1 MELKDTVELMT
12 SSDFKDRFRAEWLQ
26 LSIRYEKLK
35 NMIRAWDNGE
45 LTFTPTCPRSL
56 YDFQLN
62 AMKDY
67 LMTLEIRA
75 EIEDIIL

>member
-12 SSDFKDRFRAEWLQ
+12 SSDFNDRFGAEWMQ
-26 LSIRYEKLK
+26 LSIRYDKLK
-35 NMIRAWDNGE
+35 NLIRAWDNGE
-45 LTFTPTCPRSL
+45 LTFTPAGPRSL

-67 LMTLEIRA
+67 LMALEIRA
-75 EIEDIIL
+75 EIEGIIL

>member
-1 MELKDTVELMT
+1 MELKDTIELMS

-35 NMIRAWDNGE
+35 NMVRAWDNGE
-45 LTFTPTCPRSL
+45 LNFTPRCPRSL

-62 AMKDY
+62 VMKDY

-75 EIEDIIL
+75 EIEEITL

>member
-45 LTFTPTCPRSL
+45 LTFIPTCPRSL

-75 EIEDIIL
+75 EIEGIML